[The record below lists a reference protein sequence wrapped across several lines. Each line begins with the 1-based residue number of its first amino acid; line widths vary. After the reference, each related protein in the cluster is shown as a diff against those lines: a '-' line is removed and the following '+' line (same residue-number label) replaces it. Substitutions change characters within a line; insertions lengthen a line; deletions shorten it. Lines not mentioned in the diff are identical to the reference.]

1 VLQYYIVEI
10 SGHRPKLDGLQ
21 RALCRALA
29 ARDWYSAFNP
39 QRISERCYHL
49 GNRPV
54 WSNNARGVWWLTN
67 AEHRARR
74 QRQASGIG
82 GDSNLQ
88 PVMRPPASDTT
99 LRPVFSAWPS
109 HHGLSTVRSRRKVV
123 PGGRS
128 HDHSISLGGVAACPG
143 IRTIQL
149 VGAAGAIGEGSAPPQ
164 TGPGRESGAGVGANR
179 VARAGKGLPVPVLK
193 AACGLPSSP

>member
-1 VLQYYIVEI
+1 MCRVSKCYIVEI

-74 QRQASGIG
+74 QLQASGIG

-88 PVMRPPASDTT
+88 PVLSPTGKRYHATP
-99 LRPVFSAWPS
+99 
-109 HHGLSTVRSRRKVV
+109 GLQRLTITPRTWNRATVCSRRK
-123 PGGRS
+123 
-128 HDHSISLGGVAACPG
+128 I
-143 IRTIQL
+143 
-149 VGAAGAIGEGSAPPQ
+149 GARRPFP
-164 TGPGRESGAGVGANR
+164 
-179 VARAGKGLPVPVLK
+179 
-193 AACGLPSSP
+193 

>member
-10 SGHRPKLDGLQ
+10 SRHRPKLDGLQ

-88 PVMRPPASDTT
+88 PGCDPDERST
-99 LRPVFSAWPS
+99 LRPVVSACVAQRAA
-109 HHGLSTVRSRRKVV
+109 GAMAGKLV

-128 HDHSISLGGVAACPG
+128 HDHAISLSGVAACPG

-164 TGPGRESGAGVGANR
+164 TGPGREHGAGVGANR